1 METKMS
7 KTKENISFV
16 RKYIYDNYKVDEVI
30 DYHDIETYLHKY
42 KLHGMTFYYL
52 VYSKCCIK
60 MTRGKYKITT
70 KMFTMDVD
78 KIIELSQVVLKEKKY
93 TRIAKNKNKKTITP
107 NLFQTSTQK
116 KQKTQAEILTE
127 QICIDFLKKRNYKIS
142 KQVIQYEEI

>member
-1 METKMS
+1 MEITAKQLQEKINKGEKIIVEFYGHWCNPCMIMKPKFEKIAS
-7 KTKENISFV
+7 ENTT
-16 RKYIYDNYKVDEVI
+16 EV
-30 DYHDIETYLHKY
+30 E
-42 KLHGMTFYYL
+42 
-52 VYSKCCIK
+52 
-60 MTRGKYKITT
+60 
-70 KMFTMDVD
+70 MFTMDVD

-116 KQKTQAEILTE
+116 KQETQSEILTE